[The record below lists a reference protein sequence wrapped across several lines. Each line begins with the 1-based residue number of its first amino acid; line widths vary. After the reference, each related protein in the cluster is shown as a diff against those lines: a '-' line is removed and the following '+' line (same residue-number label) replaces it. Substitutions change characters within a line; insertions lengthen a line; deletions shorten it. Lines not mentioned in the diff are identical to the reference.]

1 MWREK
6 SAWYTLFA
14 HAQTIPSIWSFTI
27 RTYGAYETTLSKVAE
42 GEAVMPT
49 CTKISLSG
57 ARSYKVQYPSIKSL
71 CSTIVERS
79 FYGASVF
86 AERRSRTVSV
96 PFRLSSVPFRFHS
109 VLLANQRDPC
119 EVSVNASFGSE
130 DDLQLLQMVAEG
142 SRYESASFCVAA
154 RAYSDPESRLI
165 NYARTQQ
172 RAKQR
177 EILGLGHN

>member
-1 MWREK
+1 M
-6 SAWYTLFA
+6 A
-14 HAQTIPSIWSFTI
+14 IFTSTVHTVPVNKKFTFDDH
-27 RTYGAYETTLSKVAE
+27 R
-42 GEAVMPT
+42 
-49 CTKISLSG
+49 
-57 ARSYKVQYPSIKSL
+57 
-71 CSTIVERS
+71 TIVLRCER
-79 FYGASVF
+79 
-86 AERRSRTVSV
+86 
-96 PFRLSSVPFRFHS
+96 FRGTAFSHHFSSVPFRFHS

-130 DDLQLLQMVAEG
+130 DDLQLLQMVVEG

-177 EILGLGHN
+177 EMLGLGHN

>member
-1 MWREK
+1 MGCAEALQHNSWPQ
-6 SAWYTLFA
+6 A
-14 HAQTIPSIWSFTI
+14 HTSTHTFS
-27 RTYGAYETTLSKVAE
+27 RVH
-42 GEAVMPT
+42 
-49 CTKISLSG
+49 
-57 ARSYKVQYPSIKSL
+57 VQYPSIKSL
-71 CSTIVERS
+71 RSTIVEQS

-109 VLLANQRDPC
+109 VLLANQRDQC

-154 RAYSDPESRLI
+154 QPIAIQNHGSLI
-165 NYARTQQ
+165 MHELSKR
-172 RAKQR
+172 
-177 EILGLGHN
+177 

>member
-1 MWREK
+1 MISHEMPSLTSYPRHPRWTPPQCPSHHNSPICCYSPATGPRQPG
-6 SAWYTLFA
+6 
-14 HAQTIPSIWSFTI
+14 QTRS
-27 RTYGAYETTLSKVAE
+27 
-42 GEAVMPT
+42 
-49 CTKISLSG
+49 SL
-57 ARSYKVQYPSIKSL
+57 QYPSIKSL
-71 CSTIVERS
+71 RSMIVERS

-86 AERRSRTVSV
+86 AERRSRTISV

-109 VLLANQRDPC
+109 VLLVNQRDPC

-130 DDLQLLQMVAEG
+130 DDVQLLQMVAEG

>member
-1 MWREK
+1 MLQRSVLPCLAPYLQPLFTGLK
-6 SAWYTLFA
+6 SVIHGTIQTFQLGIGRPQHIASVLQPVPQAFPIHLAHWYY
-14 HAQTIPSIWSFTI
+14 I
-27 RTYGAYETTLSKVAE
+27 
-42 GEAVMPT
+42 
-49 CTKISLSG
+49 
-57 ARSYKVQYPSIKSL
+57 QYPSIKSL
-71 CSTIVERS
+71 RSTIVERS

-96 PFRLSSVPFRFHS
+96 LLRLSSVLFRFHS

-154 RAYSDPESRLI
+154 RACSDPESRFI
-165 NYARTQQ
+165 KQ
-172 RAKQR
+172 RAEQ
-177 EILGLGHN
+177 

>member
-1 MWREK
+1 M
-6 SAWYTLFA
+6 TDTVHVHL
-14 HAQTIPSIWSFTI
+14 
-27 RTYGAYETTLSKVAE
+27 
-42 GEAVMPT
+42 
-49 CTKISLSG
+49 
-57 ARSYKVQYPSIKSL
+57 QYPSIKSL
-71 CSTIVERS
+71 RSTIVERS

>member
-1 MWREK
+1 MEQNEAKNGRNKTAGKTHRW
-6 SAWYTLFA
+6 
-14 HAQTIPSIWSFTI
+14 TIIQ
-27 RTYGAYETTLSKVAE
+27 LSSNVNFLLTGTVPINKKF
-42 GEAVMPT
+42 MFDD
-49 CTKISLSG
+49 C
-57 ARSYKVQYPSIKSL
+57 R
-71 CSTIVERS
+71 TIVLQCER
-79 FYGASVF
+79 F
-86 AERRSRTVSV
+86 RTVSV

-109 VLLANQRDPC
+109 VLLTNQRDPC

-177 EILGLGHN
+177 ELLGLGHI